1 MSNTFSPECYKLLKR
16 FGYHYELVE
25 RFVQARGNQFRQDFM
40 GFGDILAI
48 RYLTTDDAEAIL
60 TPTEFKFTGCLC
72 IQACSESTIQE
83 HLRKVTLGT
92 PSEKLK
98 AWLLS
103 DNRFELW
110 GFPRRD
116 RKTRKRAINGSS
128 QLNVRFM
135 RVTYED
141 YRGYPQFLTDETTEL
156 TAFGY
161 KTREAAKQ

>member
-60 TPTEFKFTGCLC
+60 TPT
-72 IQACSESTIQE
+72 
-83 HLRKVTLGT
+83 
-92 PSEKLK
+92 EKLK